1 MYKVLDLFS
10 GCGGLSEG
18 FSQAGFDI
26 SVSVEIDEKA
36 CETQRHNHP
45 ETFIIQGDL
54 TQLSPQELAERSGV
68 SEFDLIIG
76 GPPCQGFS
84 AIGTRLGTSKSFGE
98 FGEDPR
104 NKLYKE
110 FVKYVRHFQPK
121 MFLMEN
127 VPGLYTMHKGLVKE
141 NIEKDFWYDDPD
153 GLFIGYNVTSD
164 IVRAL
169 EFGVPQNRERVIF
182 LGVRKD
188 LEKTLDHPLPFLAE
202 GNFFTVQDAIGDL
215 PLLGIRDGN
224 HAVPHSIKKK
234 NKYLQLL
241 NANAKNLKRDNEFK
255 RGFLFNHKTR
265 FHNERDRELFRILNP
280 FQNLKDIDPEL
291 IPIRLRNG
299 FNDFYRKL
307 AFDKPS
313 PTIIAH
319 LHKDGLAFIHPD
331 GDQARSLSVREA
343 ARLQSF
349 PDNFVFT
356 GPQTA
361 MFKQIGNAVPP
372 LLAYHLALHMRTAL
386 DQEQTTLHHGQ
397 MANII

>member
-1 MYKVLDLFS
+1 MYRVLDLFS

-18 FSQAGFDI
+18 FMQAGFDVK
-26 SVSVEIDEKA
+26 VSVEIDEKA
-36 CETQRHNHP
+36 CETQRRNHP

-54 TQLSPQELAERSGV
+54 TQVSPQELSERTGV
-68 SEFDLIIG
+68 TEFDLIIG

-84 AIGTRLGTSKSFGE
+84 LIGTRLGTSKSFGE

-110 FVKYVRHFQPK
+110 FVKFVRHFQPK

-127 VPGLYTMHKGLVKE
+127 VPGLYSMHKGAVKE
-141 NIEKDFWYDDPD
+141 NIEQDFSYDDPD
-153 GLFIGYNVTSD
+153 GNFLGYNVESD
-164 IVRAL
+164 IVKAL
-169 EFGVPQNRERVIF
+169 EFGVPQTRERVIF

-188 LEKTLDHPLPFLAE
+188 LKMVPEHPNPVFKE
-202 GNFFTVQDAIGDL
+202 GQQFTVRDAIGDL
-215 PLLGIRDGN
+215 PPLDIRDGK
-224 HAVPHSIKKK
+224 HEVPYPEQKA

-241 NANAKNLKRDNEFK
+241 NKNARKVKRDNGYK
-255 RGFLFNHKTR
+255 KGYLYNHVTR
-265 FHNERDRELFRILNP
+265 FQNERDRELFRILEP
-280 FQNLKDIDPEL
+280 FQNLKELDPEQ

-299 FNDFYRKL
+299 FDDFYRKMDY
-307 AFDKPS
+307 DKPA

-331 GDQARSLSVREA
+331 GEQARSISVREA

-349 PDNFVFT
+349 PDNFVFC

-372 LLAYHLALHMRTAL
+372 LLAYHLAIHVRSVL
-386 DQEQTTLHHGQ
+386 DQSADAYEQVA
-397 MANII
+397 MNI